1 MPLMKA
7 DSRAA
12 ARGRKVWLSPRPLAH
27 ISLRALI
34 WLLFIVSRPN
44 PPLADDAPYE
54 PGGGKGKLI
63 IAETL
68 GKHCG
73 GFFCFV
79 GFFCFCFLPIRVL
92 FPSLMG
98 SWNLRKTTCMTA
110 RCSLLHGR
118 ARYVSGTIGPG

>member
-73 GFFCFV
+73 FFFVLLGIFAFVFWFFAYQSAFPLSDGF
-79 GFFCFCFLPIRVL
+79 LE
-92 FPSLMG
+92 SQEDH
-98 SWNLRKTTCMTA
+98 
-110 RCSLLHGR
+110 LHD
-118 ARYVSGTIGPG
+118 S